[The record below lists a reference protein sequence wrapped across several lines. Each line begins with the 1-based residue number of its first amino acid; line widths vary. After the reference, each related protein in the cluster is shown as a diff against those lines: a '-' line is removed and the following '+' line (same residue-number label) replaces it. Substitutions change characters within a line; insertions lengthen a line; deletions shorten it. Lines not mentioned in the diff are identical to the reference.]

1 MKKLVLICAAT
12 VLGLFAIAG
21 SAHAG
26 AGVGATWYY
35 GSIIPDITIPIKMES
50 GMIIEP
56 RLGFTNISYDEGSSS
71 QAAGSV
77 YSYGGTA
84 IRLGVSGEFPFGEAT
99 AAHPM
104 IGACVGVQNISPDVE
119 GLDSWTDF
127 FVDAFVGGTASL
139 TDGCDAG
146 VRAGVELWMYGEQKA
161 GDVVVEPSAT
171 EIATFVQFFM
181 RWWLW
186 GQ

>member
-12 VLGLFAIAG
+12 VLGLFAVAG
-21 SAHAG
+21 SAHAE
-26 AGVGATWYY
+26 AGVGTVWYY

-56 RLGFTNISYDEGSSS
+56 RLGFTNISYDEGSSDL
-71 QAAGSV
+71 AAGSV
-77 YSYGGTA
+77 YSYGGTS
-84 IRLGVSGEFPFGEAT
+84 IRAGVSGEFPFGEGT
-99 AAHPM
+99 ANPM
-104 IGACVGVQNISPDVE
+104 LGACVGVENVSPDNDV
-119 GLDSWTDF
+119 LDSWTNF

-139 TDGCDAG
+139 TDGLDAG
-146 VRAGVELWMYGEQKA
+146 VRAGAEVWLYGEQTA
-161 GDVVVEPSAT
+161 GDIVVQPSAT
-171 EIATFVQFFM
+171 EIGTFVQFFM